1 MEMLKGK
8 KFLICGGEGFIG
20 WNLALSLV
28 NLGHQVVTIDNNI
41 TSIRKPPTPGV
52 TFIRQGVEDV
62 ELKGDF
68 DGIFYLAS
76 VAAPR
81 LFTENPMAVMTP
93 NITGL
98 QNVIEFAKSRS
109 CRLLYASSSEVYGNI
124 GSIAEEALNEEQSA
138 LHKLLSEKSVY
149 SVSKMIGEELIKVAA
164 NEGLDTCSMR
174 LFNVYGP
181 NMDPTIQGR
190 GRVIPNFINA
200 LQNKRAIPIEGD
212 GEQTRSFMY
221 IDDCVGALISLM
233 GCEKKLPLA
242 INIGSENHVSI
253 NELALTIATIYEVVP
268 TFEYSPR
275 LKGDPDWRLPD
286 CNRMEELT
294 GWTWTTSLV
303 EGLRRTIGNP

>member
-1 MEMLKGK
+1 MVMREGR

-20 WNLALSLV
+20 WNLALALV
-28 NLGHQVVTIDNNI
+28 KLGHRVVTVDNNI
-41 TSIRKPPTPGV
+41 TSMRKPSIPGV

-62 ELKGDF
+62 ELSGDF

-81 LFTENPMAVMTP
+81 LFAEDPIAVMTP
-93 NITGL
+93 NMEGL
-98 QNVIEFAKSRS
+98 QNIINFAKSIS
-109 CRLLYASSSEVYGNI
+109 CRLLYASSSEVYGNA
-124 GSIAEEALNEEQSA
+124 GALAQQALNEQRPA
-138 LHKLLSEKSVY
+138 LHDLLSEKSVY
-149 SVSKMIGEELIKVAA
+149 SVSKMVGEELIKVAV
-164 NEGLDTCSMR
+164 NDGLEACSMR

-200 LQNKRAIPIEGD
+200 LQNDRPIPIEGD

-233 GCEKKLPLA
+233 DCVKRLPMA

-253 NELALTIATIYEVVP
+253 KELALTTAEVFNVEP
-268 TFEYSPR
+268 TFEYSQR
-275 LKGDPDWRLPD
+275 LTGDPEWRLPD
-286 CNRMEELT
+286 CSLMEELT
-294 GWTWTTSLV
+294 GWTWTTRLID
-303 EGLRRTIGNP
+303 GLRITIENY

>member
-1 MEMLKGK
+1 MEMLEGK
-8 KFLICGGEGFIG
+8 KYLICGGEGFIG

-28 NLGHQVVTIDNNI
+28 NSGHQVVSIDNNI
-41 TSIRKPPTPGV
+41 TSIRKAPTPGV
-52 TFIRQGVEDV
+52 TFIRQRVEDV
-62 ELKGDF
+62 EIKGDF

-81 LFTENPMAVMTP
+81 LFAENPMAVMTP

-98 QNVIEFAKSRS
+98 QNVIEFAKSKS

-124 GSIAEEALNEEQSA
+124 GSIREGALNEERSA

-200 LQNKRAIPIEGD
+200 LQNKLPLRIEGD

-221 IDDCVGALISLM
+221 IDDCVGAMVSLM
-233 GCEKKLPLA
+233 DCEKKLPLA
-242 INIGSENHVSI
+242 INIGGENHVSI
-253 NELALTIATIYEVVP
+253 NELALTIARIFNIVP
-268 TFEYSPR
+268 TFEYSSR

-286 CNRMEELT
+286 CTLMEELT
-294 GWTWTTSLV
+294 GWTWTTSLI
-303 EGLRRTIGNP
+303 EGLRRTIGNL

>member
-1 MEMLKGK
+1 MVMREGR

-20 WNLALSLV
+20 WNLALALV
-28 NLGHQVVTIDNNI
+28 KLGHRVVTVDNNI
-41 TSIRKPPTPGV
+41 TSMRKPSIPGV

-62 ELKGDF
+62 ELSGDF

-81 LFTENPMAVMTP
+81 LFAEDPIAVMTP
-93 NITGL
+93 NMEGL
-98 QNVIEFAKSRS
+98 QNIINFAKSIS
-109 CRLLYASSSEVYGNI
+109 CRLLYASSSEVYGNA
-124 GSIAEEALNEEQSA
+124 GALAQQALNEQRPA
-138 LHKLLSEKSVY
+138 LHDLLSEKSVY
-149 SVSKMIGEELIKVAA
+149 SVSKMVGEELIKVAV
-164 NEGLDTCSMR
+164 NDGLEACSMR

-200 LQNKRAIPIEGD
+200 LQNDRPIPIEGD

-233 GCEKKLPLA
+233 DCVKRLPIA

-253 NELALTIATIYEVVP
+253 KELALTTAEVFNVEP
-268 TFEYSPR
+268 TFEYSQR
-275 LKGDPDWRLPD
+275 LTGDPEWRLPD
-286 CNRMEELT
+286 CSLMEELT
-294 GWTWTTSLV
+294 GWTWTTRLID
-303 EGLRRTIGNP
+303 GLRITIENY

>member
-52 TFIRQGVEDV
+52 KFIREGVEDV

-81 LFTENPMAVMTP
+81 LFAENPMAVMIP

-98 QNVIEFAKSRS
+98 QNAIEFAKSSS

-286 CNRMEELT
+286 CKLMEELT

>member
-41 TSIRKPPTPGV
+41 TSNRKAPTPGV
-52 TFIRQGVEDV
+52 TFIRQRVEDV
-62 ELKGDF
+62 ELKGNF

-81 LFTENPMAVMTP
+81 LFAENPMAVMTP

-98 QNVIEFAKSRS
+98 QNVIEFAKSKS

-124 GSIAEEALNEEQSA
+124 GSIGEGALDEERSA

-164 NEGLDTCSMR
+164 NDGLDTCSMR

-200 LQNKRAIPIEGD
+200 LRNKRPLPIEGD

-221 IDDCVGALISLM
+221 IDDCVGALVSLM
-233 GCEKKLPLA
+233 DCEKKLPLA

-253 NELALTIATIYEVVP
+253 NELALTIAAIFEVVP
-268 TFEYSPR
+268 TFEYSSR

-286 CNRMEELT
+286 CTLMEELT
-294 GWTWTTSLV
+294 GWTWTTSLI
-303 EGLRRTIGNP
+303 EGLQRTIGNP